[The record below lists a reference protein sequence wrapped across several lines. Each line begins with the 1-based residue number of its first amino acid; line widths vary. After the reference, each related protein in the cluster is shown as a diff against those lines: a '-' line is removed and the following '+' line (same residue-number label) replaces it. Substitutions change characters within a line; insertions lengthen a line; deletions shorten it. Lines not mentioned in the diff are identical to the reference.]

1 MSTLVSFHAHPD
13 DECLTTGGTIAK
25 VVAQGHRVVLVVA
38 TGGEEGEY
46 PEGFISSQEELGPIR
61 REELRRSTEILG
73 VERLYFLGYRDSG
86 MAGSPANSNP
96 DCFANADVADA
107 AGQLAGIIVA
117 EGADALTIYDE
128 NGGYGHPDHVMV
140 NRVGLVAA
148 KLAQLDD
155 VLAATMNR
163 DFIAELMRTAL
174 AENPESIPEEMR
186 ANFDTS
192 SFGTPASVINTEIDV
207 SDYVRRKYDA
217 LAAHQS
223 QVQSTG
229 FAFSLSDDAF
239 AAAFST
245 EWFISLKSGVETR
258 RSIF

>member
-13 DECLTTGGTIAK
+13 DECLITGGTIAK
-25 VVAQGHRVVLVVA
+25 VVAQGHRVILVVA

-46 PEGFISSQEELGPIR
+46 PEGFVATREELGPIR

-86 MAGSPANSNP
+86 MAGTAANSHP
-96 DCFANADVADA
+96 DCFARAALADA

-140 NRVGLVAA
+140 HRVGLLAA
-148 KLAQLDD
+148 ELAELDD
-155 VLAATMNR
+155 VLAATVNR
-163 DFIAELMRTAL
+163 DYIAELMLTAL
-174 AENPESIPEEMR
+174 AEDPESVPERMR
-186 ANFDTS
+186 AEFDSS
-192 SFGTPASVINTEIDV
+192 SFGMPASVINTEIDV
-207 SDYVRRKYDA
+207 SEYVRRKYDA
-217 LAAHQS
+217 LTAHQS

-229 FAFSLSDDAF
+229 FAFTLSDEAF

-245 EWFISLKSGVETR
+245 EWFISLKPGAETR
-258 RSIF
+258 RAIF